1 MNLRDFA
8 KNNIIRDKETYIGY
22 WLSCM
27 FTVFVFFIFSVN
39 QFHPELNQG
48 PGAVATIM
56 GSAQVIVV
64 LFAIFFLG
72 LSINSFL
79 ARRFTYDG
87 NVEKTTASTNYNR
100 KYDNWIFSYNSR
112 DTSRISIWPY
122 TGLVDGKYN

>member
-79 ARRFTYDG
+79 SRRENMFG
-87 NVEKTTASTNYNR
+87 VLLMMGMSKKQLR
-100 KYDNWIFSYNSR
+100 RLI
-112 DTSRISIWPY
+112 I
-122 TGLVDGKYN
+122 